1 MHPDFTRAVV
11 RAEAEVCREPH
22 GAKLRTRDLEV
33 IDSELRLLVAIRH
46 MTREAEGRMQ
56 IPRG

>member
-22 GAKLRTRDLEV
+22 AAKLRMRDLEV

-46 MTREAEGRMQ
+46 MTVRQKVARQ
-56 IPRG
+56 IRRG